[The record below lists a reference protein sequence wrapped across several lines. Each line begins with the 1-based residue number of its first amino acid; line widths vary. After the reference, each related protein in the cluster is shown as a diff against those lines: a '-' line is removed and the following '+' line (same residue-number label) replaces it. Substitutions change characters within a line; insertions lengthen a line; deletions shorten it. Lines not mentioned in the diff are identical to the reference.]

1 MGFGLIFLG
10 YIFTVFDMGFMV
22 NEALSVFVCKI
33 LCCCGYALLIA
44 GLVRFSR
51 YSQTAKRALFAFIV
65 QLILHTGDAAVQGLW
80 HFGALDPSVM
90 ADVRTWLFPAIA
102 AFYALA
108 NILLFLALRQTAK
121 ETECPKVEKRAVRSI
136 SVTAAYCILNVAL
149 ALPFSFP
156 DYMTLIRYA
165 IFLAVTAVNAVTVY
179 TAYMWIC
186 LDTDLEK
193 EKALFEKMKSK
204 KK

>member
-33 LCCCGYALLIA
+33 LCCAGYGLLIA
-44 GLVRFSR
+44 GLIKFSR

-80 HFGALDPSVM
+80 HFGAADDRLM
-90 ADVRTWLFPAIA
+90 ADIMTWLFPLIA
-102 AFYALA
+102 AFYALSH
-108 NILLFLALRQTAK
+108 ILLFFALRQTAK
-121 ETECPKVEKRAVRSI
+121 ETECPKVEKRAVSSI
-136 SVTAAYCILNVAL
+136 SLTAAFCILNIAL

-156 DYMTLIRYA
+156 DYMTVIRYA
-165 IFLAVTAVNAVTVY
+165 LFLIVTAANAVALY
-179 TAYMWIC
+179 SAYMWIC

-193 EKALFEKMKSK
+193 EKTMMAKWNK
-204 KK
+204 K